1 MPSAW
6 TPLIRFADPA
16 RCLLAAVFLAAIS
29 GGTTAGEDAGA
40 TTPASDVA
48 GDVYSVGAASIDI
61 TPEGPV
67 RLAGYAVRKT
77 ESQGVED
84 PLSAKAIAIGDDA
97 APPAILLAVDS
108 CIVSQAIRDA
118 IAGKIEAVYDV
129 PRDQVTLNVSHSH
142 TTPMLRGTIPNM
154 FGEEIPA
161 EHAKRIDRYTDS
173 FIERC
178 VEVAG
183 TALANR
189 EKCRVSWGR
198 GAVAFAMNRRTNGGP
213 TDHSVP
219 VLAVHRAD
227 GSLKAVVANYA
238 CHCTTLGGDFN
249 RVSPDW
255 AGYAAAALEA
265 GHPDCVALV
274 TIGCGADQNPAPR
287 TGIDFARQHGLA
299 LADEVRRV
307 LARPLVPIAGKLQT
321 QYRKVKLD
329 LAEPPAADHWK
340 ALAEQ
345 QDAVGRHAR
354 LQLARLDRGEPLADR
369 VDLPVQSW
377 VWGDDLAMV
386 FLGGEVVVDYSLRLK
401 EMCDGDRLW
410 ISGYSNAVPCYIPS
424 ERILREG
431 RYEGGGA
438 MIYYDLPGP
447 FQPGLEEVI
456 VDEVKRQLGPAF
468 DTQAEEIAHGD
479 LAAVAAAILDDAVP
493 AERRE
498 ELIAKH
504 KNESAAL
511 LARLVADLEPKSAE
525 ERRRIPWIWRVTVA
539 AGKRNDLA
547 ELAAILKVALP
558 NAEEPLRDWQAVV
571 IGGGVINGIGLAS
584 DWPAERIKL
593 LLEQNSDLRSRWE
606 SALTQAAEMADDET
620 VSSGT
625 RYDALRMVALDDW
638 QTARPVLTRYLAD
651 ENRELQQ
658 GAVSGL
664 SDVRNDEAV
673 RLLLKS
679 LDMLNDSNRN
689 FALDALVRD
698 VDRKKLALDAV
709 QRGQLTAEMLG
720 DARMKKIRE
729 ATGP

>member
-1 MPSAW
+1 M
-6 TPLIRFADPA
+6 
-16 RCLLAAVFLAAIS
+16 
-29 GGTTAGEDAGA
+29 
-40 TTPASDVA
+40 ASDA
-48 GDVYSVGAASIDI
+48 MGEVYSVGAASIDI
-61 TPEGPV
+61 TPQGPV

-77 ESQGVED
+77 ESEGVED
-84 PLSAKAIAIGDDA
+84 PLSAKAIAIGDDTA
-97 APPAILLAVDS
+97 QPAILMTVDS
-108 CIVSQAIRDA
+108 CILSQAIRDA
-118 IAGKIEAVYDV
+118 IAGKIEAAHDV
-129 PRDQVTLNVSHSH
+129 PRDQVTINVSHSH

-161 EHAKRIDRYTDS
+161 EHAKRIDRYTDR

-189 EKCRVSWGR
+189 EECRVSWGQ
-198 GAVAFAMNRRTNGGP
+198 GAVAFATNRRTNGGP

-255 AGYAAAALEA
+255 AGYAALALEA

-287 TGIDFARQHGLA
+287 TGIDFARRHGLA

-307 LARPLVPIAGKLQT
+307 LARPLVPVAGKLRT
-321 QYRKVKLD
+321 RYRQVKLD

-340 ALAEQ
+340 TLTGQ

-377 VWGDDLAMV
+377 VWGDKLAMV
-386 FLGGEVVVDYSLRLK
+386 FLGGEVVVDYALRLR
-401 EMCDGDRLW
+401 EVCDGDRLW

-447 FQPGLEEVI
+447 FEPGLEEVL

-468 DTQAEEIAHGD
+468 CAQADETAHGD

-493 AERRE
+493 AAQRE

-504 KNESAAL
+504 TNDSAAL

-547 ELAAILKVALP
+547 ELAAILNVALP
-558 NAEEPLRDWQAVV
+558 NADEPLREWQAVV

-584 DWPAERIKL
+584 DWPAERVKL
-593 LLEQNSDLRSRWE
+593 LLEQNPDLRSRWE
-606 SALTQAAEMADDET
+606 TALTQAAEMADDES
-620 VSSGT
+620 VGSGT

-638 QTARPVLTRYLAD
+638 QTARPILTRYLAD
-651 ENRELQQ
+651 KNRELQQ

-673 RLLLKS
+673 RLLLQS
-679 LDMLNDSNRN
+679 LDTLNNSNRN

-698 VDRKKLALDAV
+698 VDRMQLALDAV
-709 QRGQLTAEMLG
+709 KRGRLTAEMLG
-720 DARMKKIRE
+720 EARMKKIHE
-729 ATGP
+729 ATRP